1 MSTEKIK
8 NQENMEG
15 RERQGQQ
22 SPSRNP
28 RDEQSAGRYGEPETD
43 RQRKSENK
51 GEEHRERD
59 KVL

>member
-8 NQENMEG
+8 NKENMEG
-15 RERQGQQ
+15 REIQGQQ

-28 RDEQSAGRYGEPETD
+28 KDEQSAGRFGESESD
-43 RQRKSENK
+43 RQRKSEK
-51 GEEHRERD
+51 EEEHHEPG